1 MEIGSLSPFPQ
12 GVEGTERGVLGN
24 YIDLKYRIKLRI

>member
-1 MEIGSLSPFPQ
+1 MEIGSLSPSPQ

-24 YIDLKYRIKLRI
+24 YIDLKY